1 MITFTLCY
9 LVVSFA
15 IAFIAGQFIAAG
27 RGE

>member
-1 MITFTLCY
+1 MITLILGY

-15 IAFIAGQFIAAG
+15 AAFLAGQFIAAG